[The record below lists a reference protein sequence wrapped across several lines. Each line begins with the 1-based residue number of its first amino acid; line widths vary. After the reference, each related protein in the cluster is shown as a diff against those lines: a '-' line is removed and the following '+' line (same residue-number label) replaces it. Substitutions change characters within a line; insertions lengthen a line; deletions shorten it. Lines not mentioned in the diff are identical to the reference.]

1 MNTLVIGD
9 IHGCYVELQTL
20 LDKAGLSSGD
30 KIVAVGDI
38 VDRGPETPEVL
49 GFFQN
54 TLHAYALM
62 GNHERKHVR
71 ASRGE
76 IRLSVSQRISQF
88 QLVDGYPAAVNWMS
102 TLPLFLDLPEAIIV
116 HGYLEPGISLFEQNP
131 SIVCGTMGG
140 ERILRDHYDRPWYEL
155 YAGNRPVIVGH
166 LNYTNSDQPFIYQDK
181 VFGLDTSCVMGKAL
195 TGLLLLSFQIISV
208 PSRGNLWERVLQE
221 YRAAKRPGVTQAI
234 ESWSEHDN
242 ATLAELIEKVQAASK
257 AVLAKLQ
264 FTPGFS
270 QLEPRQQ
277 AKMYTDLVGNGSS
290 AVLMQMARLGK
301 LDLESAQ
308 KVIRNAALIS
318 DIAHQIEGF
327 RTG

>member
-221 YRAAKRPGVTQAI
+221 YRAAKRPSVTQAI
-234 ESWSEHDN
+234 EPWSEHDN